1 MIKKITDFIRSL
13 RQTEP
18 AGEAI
23 DLTYGKLRVR
33 STIGGNAEFDF
44 NEQSRHVHREMCR
57 IKRVAPKT

>member
-23 DLTYGKLRVR
+23 DLTYGKLKVR
-33 STIGGNAEFDF
+33 STIGNNAEFDF

-57 IKRVAPKT
+57 IKGVKPKA